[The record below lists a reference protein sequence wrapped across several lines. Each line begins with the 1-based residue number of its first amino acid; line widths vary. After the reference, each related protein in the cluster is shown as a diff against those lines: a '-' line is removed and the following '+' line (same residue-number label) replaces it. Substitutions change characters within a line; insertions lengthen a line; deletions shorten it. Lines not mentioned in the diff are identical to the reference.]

1 VPNIRK
7 SSCSIFIFKSG
18 IKSIKIEHQGTF
30 PSQPP
35 KTTLQNPL
43 FQILAPRVFTGK
55 GRRDGAGFQGGILRF
70 AFSILFD
77 RCKTAKV
84 KSKEKLFCSESMIL

>member
-1 VPNIRK
+1 M
-7 SSCSIFIFKSG
+7 
-18 IKSIKIEHQGTF
+18 
-30 PSQPP
+30 
-35 KTTLQNPL
+35 
-43 FQILAPRVFTGK
+43 
-55 GRRDGAGFQGGILRF
+55 GRRDGAGFQGVILRF